1 MEAKILIL
9 ILVKV
14 LPKDNKVING
24 ILKTINGLKKLS
36 SQTTMKILNK
46 RKFANYWNN
55 IHNLSKNF
63 SEIIYSNNLGLIL
76 TTIKLY

>member
-46 RKFANYWNN
+46 RKFANYWNK

-63 SEIIYSNNLGLIL
+63 SEIIYTNNLGLIL